1 MKPTK
6 KGVKGNS
13 VNNSNNKN
21 SKLPAAQG
29 RIRTATNNRWGA

>member
-13 VNNSNNKN
+13 VNSSNKS
-21 SKLPAAQG
+21 SKIPVAPERTG
-29 RIRTATNNRWGA
+29 TATNSRWAA